1 MHARSIILAT
11 SLGVLLWSECGTAFA
26 QAGRRTMRRYQS
38 TVGEPFISPYLN
50 LARPGAD
57 PGFNYFTLVQPQ
69 MQQQRNTELNAS
81 RIQSVNSDL
90 QQAQAGAYG
99 PVRGIRPTGHAATFR
114 NYSHFY
120 PSLGGGGG
128 GAARRYASSANS
140 GAGGMGIY

>member
-1 MHARSIILAT
+1 MRAPLVILAT
-11 SLGVLLWSECGTAFA
+11 WLGVLVGSECDTAFA
-26 QAGRRTMRRYQS
+26 QAGRRPMRRYQS

-69 MQQQRNTELNAS
+69 MQQQRNNEINAS
-81 RIQSVNSDL
+81 RIQGVNSDL
-90 QQAQAGAYG
+90 QQAKSSAYG
-99 PVRGIRPTGHAATFR
+99 PVQRIRPTGGAATFR

-128 GAARRYASSANS
+128 AGRRFASSANS
-140 GAGGMGIY
+140 GAGGMGVY